1 MSVHE
6 RLDLPADA
14 LKQLL
19 TSVESESASG
29 SVTFEG
35 DVAGSMFFD
44 SGRIYFAV
52 LDGHPLTVDELTA
65 AGIDQTMWQ
74 RAGEQPRARGQFAE
88 ELMALGCAKDA
99 IERFILERISTCV
112 KAIGEAN
119 RVTMVRGTGRH
130 GFGSIVSFDAGRFL
144 PPVPSTSIQYTD
156 EILVSLSRT
165 DRRHLTLDGEIWNA
179 LITLIP
185 PMRFAEVSKAL
196 GTTAAGDMLR
206 ALEGA
211 GIVTLVSPPQAPNEP
226 TNGTTDEPTNQQVSS
241 EPAVSVPGP
250 ADEPE
255 PPITPNPFAWSDTEE
270 EYEEYVPER
279 VGRQAYAAMASMR
292 ASRAEPPPH
301 ERAHALRRLI
311 EAVRGL

>member
-1 MSVHE
+1 
-6 RLDLPADA
+6 
-14 LKQLL
+14 
-19 TSVESESASG
+19 
-29 SVTFEG
+29 
-35 DVAGSMFFD
+35 
-44 SGRIYFAV
+44 
-52 LDGHPLTVDELTA
+52 
-65 AGIDQTMWQ
+65 
-74 RAGEQPRARGQFAE
+74 
-88 ELMALGCAKDA
+88 MALGCPREA
-99 IERFILERISTCV
+99 IERFIVDRITTCL

-130 GFGSIVSFDAGRFL
+130 GFGSSVSFEAGQFL
-144 PPVPSTSIQYTD
+144 AAVPSPSSEYTD

-196 GTTAAGDMLR
+196 GSTAAGDMVR

-211 GIVTLVSPPQAPNEP
+211 GIVTLVSPPQAA
-226 TNGTTDEPTNQQVSS
+226 S
-241 EPAVSVPGP
+241 EPAAEPAAEQWSGSESVESLSGS
-250 ADEPE
+250 ADDSE
-255 PPITPNPFAWSDTEE
+255 PPGPNPFAWSDTEE

-292 ASRAEPPPH
+292 ASRVEPPPH